1 MKRFNHLGE
10 SNRVPF
16 ELKATI
22 NLPKTAFP
30 MKANLP
36 QNEPKMLARWEQAR
50 IYDRIRE
57 ERKGSDKGTYILHD
71 GPPYTSGPIHLG
83 TALNKCLKDFI
94 VKSKTMAGFDAPY
107 VPGWDCH
114 GLPIEIKVDKELG
127 GKKLQMRPTDVRA
140 ECRKY
145 AQKFLDL
152 QRQQF
157 KRIGVFGRFDRP
169 YATMNPQYESVV
181 LSTFF
186 SFYENGFVYKG
197 LRAVYWCMH
206 DETALAEAEVE
217 YENHTSPTVWVK
229 YRLLDDPTRIDPAL
243 AGKKV
248 STIIWTTTPWTLP
261 ASMAVAFHP
270 DEEYVALESGGE
282 VYVVASKLAKDVAD
296 RCTLTDPREL
306 AHFPGRKMEYL
317 YFQHPFLDRKILGVL
332 AEYVTMDT
340 GTGVVHTAPS
350 HGAEDFLTG
359 VKYGLDATSNVDEK
373 GILRNGLPEYTGKR
387 VWEANQPI
395 IDLLRS
401 RGALLHAEKTEH
413 SYPHC
418 WRCHNPVIFRATEQW
433 FISMETPMP
442 GGLSPDDL
450 TSRRLPCE
458 RERDDTLRKIQSCKI
473 RIAYAQENL
482 PKGLADPEEDLRDL
496 LVLNNQLQQKVAEL
510 DAEIGSLSEQEKSV
524 RSRSD
529 TLRTR
534 TLEEIKHVKWDPSW
548 GEERLSNMIA
558 TRPDWCISR
567 QRVWGVPI
575 AVFLCESCGKPLND
589 PAINRKVAELFC
601 RSGADAWFTSEAD
614 AILPASAKC
623 PHCGG
628 TKFEKETDIF
638 DVWLE
643 SGASYLA
650 LVADEPTY
658 PWPSDLYLEGGDQY
672 RGWFQSSLLCAM
684 GTHGTPPYKGVV
696 TPGWTLDEKGQAMS
710 KSRGNDVDPVDIA
723 DRMGAEVVRLWVAS
737 VDFREDVV
745 GSERLMLTVAENY
758 RKIRNTFRYIL
769 GNLGDFDPQT
779 DAVPFESMDPLDRYM
794 LCQTQ
799 AFAADVRNSYDDFAF
814 HKIYHRLNH
823 FCIVD
828 LSAFYFDVLKDRL
841 YISAPKSQGRRSA
854 QTAIWRIGEALVHLL
869 APIMSFTSEE
879 VWDYLP
885 KSAAR
890 GDSVHL
896 ALFPSAAEILGD
908 AGDSAK
914 SCDEKSGQDWT
925 TLRSVRDEVLKAL
938 EEARNNKLIGT
949 GLEAQVIVVAADPVY
964 SVLARYAAE
973 LRYLFIVSA
982 VTLTQ
987 ASGNGT
993 GSVHVEV
1000 KKADGAKC
1008 ERCWNY
1014 STHVG
1019 EDEKYPTVCERCS
1032 AVLKDLEASR

>member
-1 MKRFNHLGE
+1 MPL
-10 SNRVPF
+10 
-16 ELKATI
+16 ELKETL

-50 IYDRIRE
+50 IYERIRE
-57 ERKGSDKGTYILHD
+57 ARKGSPTYILHD
-71 GPPYTSGPIHLG
+71 GPPYTSGPIHMG

-127 GKKLQMRPTDVRA
+127 GKKLQMRPMDVRG

-217 YENHTSPTVWVK
+217 YENHTSSTVWVK
-229 YRLLDDPTRIDPAL
+229 YGLLDDPAKIDAAL

-270 DEEYVALESGGE
+270 HEEYVALESRGE
-282 VYVVASKLAKDVAD
+282 VYIVAAKLAKDVAEN
-296 RCTLTDPREL
+296 CNIPDPREL
-306 AHFPGRKMEYL
+306 AYFPGSKMERL
-317 YFQHPFLDRKILGVL
+317 NFQHPFLDRKILGVL
-332 AEYVTMDT
+332 ADYVTMDT

-350 HGAEDFLTG
+350 HGAEDFVTG

-373 GILRNGLPEYTGKR
+373 GILRNGLAEYNGKR

-395 IDLLRS
+395 IDLLKS
-401 RGALLHAEKTEH
+401 RGALLHTEKTEH

-442 GGLSPDDL
+442 GGKSK
-450 TSRRLPCE
+450 
-458 RERDDTLRKIQSCKI
+458 DDTLRS
-473 RIAYAQENL
+473 
-482 PKGLADPEEDLRDL
+482 
-496 LVLNNQLQQKVAEL
+496 
-510 DAEIGSLSEQEKSV
+510 
-524 RSRSD
+524 
-529 TLRTR
+529 R
-534 TLEEIKHVKWDPSW
+534 TLEEIKHVKWDPAW

-575 AVFLCESCGKPLND
+575 AVFLCESCRKPLND
-589 PAINRKVAELFC
+589 QAVNRKVVELFA
-601 RSGADAWFTSEAD
+601 RAGADAWFTSESD
-614 AILPASAKC
+614 TILPAATKC
-623 PHCGG
+623 PHCGS
-628 TKFEKETDIF
+628 TRFEKETDIF

-650 LVADEPTY
+650 LIADEPTY

-696 TPGWTLDEKGQAMS
+696 TPGWTLDDKGQAMS
-710 KSRGNDVDPVDIA
+710 KSRGNDVDPVDIS
-723 DRMGAEVVRLWVAS
+723 DRLGAEVVRLWVAS

-745 GSERLMLTVAENY
+745 GSEQLMLRIAENY

-779 DAVPFESMDPLDRYM
+779 DAVPFENMEALDQYM
-794 LCQTQ
+794 LCQTL
-799 AFAADVRNSYDDFAF
+799 AFASDVKDSYAEFAF

-828 LSAFYFDVLKDRL
+828 LSAFYFDVPKDRL
-841 YISAPKSQGRRSA
+841 YISAPKSQARRSA
-854 QTAIWRIGEALVHLL
+854 QAAIWHIGEALVRLL

-879 VWDYLP
+879 VWSYLP
-885 KSAAR
+885 KAVGR
-890 GDSVHL
+890 DESVHL
-896 ALFPSAAEILGD
+896 ALFPSAADILGD
-908 AGDSAK
+908 PSHATKRCEEKAG
-914 SCDEKSGQDWT
+914 EDWT

-949 GLEAQVIVVAADPVY
+949 GLEAQINVAASNPVY
-964 SVLARYAAE
+964 SVLSRHVDQ

-982 VTLTQ
+982 VTLSQ

-993 GSVHVEV
+993 GGVHVEV
-1000 KKADGAKC
+1000 KKADGLKC

-1014 STHVG
+1014 SIHVG
-1019 EDEKYPTVCERCS
+1019 EDKRYPTVCERCS
-1032 AVLKDLEASR
+1032 AVLKEIGESR

>member
-1 MKRFNHLGE
+1 MD
-10 SNRVPF
+10 
-16 ELKATI
+16 LKSTI
-22 NLPKTAFP
+22 NLPKTDFP

-36 QNEPKMLARWEQAR
+36 QNEPKMLARWEQTGL
-50 IYDRIRE
+50 YERIRQA
-57 ERKGSDKGTYILHD
+57 RKGSPTYILHD

-83 TALNKCLKDFI
+83 TAMNKCLKDFI
-94 VKSKTMAGFDAPY
+94 VKSKTMSGFDAPY

-145 AQKFLDL
+145 AEKFLDL

-157 KRIGVFGRFDRP
+157 KRIGVFGRFDKP
-169 YATMNPQYESVV
+169 YATMTPQYESVV
-181 LSTFF
+181 MKTFY

-217 YENHTSPTVWVK
+217 YENHTSSTVWVK
-229 YRLLDDPTRIDPAL
+229 YAFLDDPAKLDPAL
-243 AGKKV
+243 AGKKL

-282 VYVVASKLAKDVAD
+282 AYIVASKLAKDAAEK
-296 RCTLTDPREL
+296 CGLSNPGEL
-306 AHFPGRKMEYL
+306 AHFPGRQLERL
-317 YFQHPFLDRKILGVL
+317 NFQHPFLDRKVLGVL
-332 AEYVTMDT
+332 ADYVTMDT

-350 HGAEDFLTG
+350 HGAEDFATG

-373 GILRNGLPEYTGKR
+373 GILRNGLPEYEGKR
-387 VWEANQPI
+387 VWDANQPI
-395 IDLLRS
+395 IDLVKN
-401 RGALLHAEKTEH
+401 RGALLHTEKTEH

-418 WRCHNPVIFRATEQW
+418 WRCHHPVIFRATEQW

-442 GGLSPDDL
+442 GG
-450 TSRRLPCE
+450 
-458 RERDDTLRKIQSCKI
+458 
-473 RIAYAQENL
+473 
-482 PKGLADPEEDLRDL
+482 KGKE
-496 LVLNNQLQQKVAEL
+496 
-510 DAEIGSLSEQEKSV
+510 
-524 RSRSD
+524 D

-534 TLEEIKHVKWDPSW
+534 TLSEIKNVKWDPAW
-548 GEERLSNMIA
+548 GEERLSNMIQ

-575 AVFLCESCGKPLND
+575 AVFLCEGCGKPLND
-589 PAINRKVAELFC
+589 QAINRKVVELFA
-601 RSGADAWFTSEAD
+601 RSGADAWFTPESD
-614 AILPASAKC
+614 TILPSGTKC

-650 LVADEPTY
+650 LIGAEPEY

-684 GTHGTPPYKGVV
+684 GTHATPPYRGVV

-710 KSRGNDVDPVDIA
+710 KSRGNDVDPVDISG
-723 DRMGAEVVRLWVAS
+723 RLGGEVVRFWTAS

-745 GSERLMLTVAENY
+745 GSEALMQRVGENY
-758 RKIRNTFRYIL
+758 KKIRNTFRYIL
-769 GNLGDFDPQT
+769 SNLYDFDPVK
-779 DAVPFESMDPLDRYM
+779 DAVPVEKMEELDQYM
-794 LCQTQ
+794 LRQTC
-799 AFAADVRNSYDDFAF
+799 AFATDVRNWYDEFAF
-814 HKIYHRLNH
+814 HKIYHRVNH
-823 FCIVD
+823 FSIVD

-841 YISAPKSQGRRSA
+841 YTSGPKSQARRSA
-854 QTAIWRIGEALVHLL
+854 QTAVWRIGEALVRLL

-879 VWDYLP
+879 VWQYLP
-885 KSAAR
+885 KVDGR
-890 GDSVHL
+890 PDSVHL
-896 ALFPSAAEILGD
+896 ALFPTAAEVLGGK
-908 AGDSAK
+908 AAAQ
-914 SCDEKSGQDWT
+914 DEPEQKDWQS
-925 TLRSVRDEVLKAL
+925 LRAVRDEVLKAL
-938 EEARNNKLIGT
+938 EETRNSKLIGG
-949 GLEAQVIVVAADPVY
+949 GLEAQVHLTASEPLY
-964 SVLARYAAE
+964 GLLKRYEAQ

-982 VTLTQ
+982 VETRLA
-987 ASGNGT
+987 ASPDGT
-993 GSVHVEV
+993 GEVKVEV

-1014 STHVG
+1014 STRVG
-1019 EDEKYPTVCERCS
+1019 EDQTYPTVCERCS
-1032 AVLKDLEASR
+1032 AVLKEIS

>member
-10 SNRVPF
+10 LHRVPL

-36 QNEPKMLARWEQAR
+36 QNEPKMLGRWEQLR
-50 IYDRIRE
+50 IYERIRE
-57 ERKGSDKGTYILHD
+57 ARKGSPTYILHD

-152 QRQQF
+152 QRTQF

-229 YRLLDDPTRIDPAL
+229 YALLDDPAKIDPAL

-270 DEEYVALESGGE
+270 DEEYVALEYGGE
-282 VYVVASKLAKDVAD
+282 AYIVARKRSLDTAIKCNLEPFLE
-296 RCTLTDPREL
+296 TIENPRL
-306 AHFPGRKMEYL
+306 AHFPGRKLEHL
-317 YFQHPFLDRKILGVL
+317 NFQHPFLDRKILGVL

-350 HGAEDFLTG
+350 HGAEDFITG
-359 VKYGLDATSNVDEK
+359 MKYGLDATSNVDEK
-373 GILRNGLPEYTGKR
+373 GILRNGLPEYTDKR
-387 VWEANQPI
+387 VWDANQPI
-395 IDLLRS
+395 IDLLNS

-442 GGLSPDDL
+442 GGVGRRGSEG
-450 TSRRLPCE
+450 SR
-458 RERDDTLRKIQSCKI
+458 
-473 RIAYAQENL
+473 
-482 PKGLADPEEDLRDL
+482 
-496 LVLNNQLQQKVAEL
+496 
-510 DAEIGSLSEQEKSV
+510 GSGN
-524 RSRSD
+524 D

-534 TLEEIKHVKWDPSW
+534 TLEEINHVKWDPAW

-575 AVFLCESCGKPLND
+575 AVFLCDSCSKPLND
-589 PAINRKVAELFC
+589 HAVNQKVVELFA
-601 RSGADAWFTSEAD
+601 RSGADAWFTSESD
-614 AILPASAKC
+614 TILPAATKC
-623 PHCGG
+623 PHCGS

-684 GTHGTPPYKGVV
+684 GTHATPPYKGVV
-696 TPGWTLDEKGQAMS
+696 TPGWTLDEKGQALS

-723 DRMGAEVVRLWVAS
+723 GRLGGEIVRLWVAS

-769 GNLGDFDPQT
+769 GNLGDFDPNT
-779 DAVPFESMDPLDRYM
+779 DAVPFESMDALDQYM

-799 AFAADVRNSYDDFAF
+799 AFAADVRSSYDDFAF

-841 YISAPKSQGRRSA
+841 YISAPKSQARRSA
-854 QTAIWRIGEALVHLL
+854 QTATWRIGEALVRLL
-869 APIMSFTSEE
+869 APIMTFTSEE
-879 VWDYLP
+879 VWDHLP
-885 KSAAR
+885 KAVDR
-890 GDSVHL
+890 GESVHL
-896 ALFPSAAEILGD
+896 ALFPSAGEILGD
-908 AGDSAK
+908 TTPAAK
-914 SCDEKSGQDWT
+914 PSEEKNQEDWT
-925 TLRSVRDEVLKAL
+925 TLRSVRDAMLKAL

-949 GLEAQVIVVAADPVY
+949 GLEAQVAVAASDPVY
-964 SVLARYAAE
+964 SVLARHADQ

-1019 EDEKYPTVCERCS
+1019 EDKTYPTVCERCS
-1032 AVLKDLEASR
+1032 AVLKELGA

>member
-1 MKRFNHLGE
+1 
-10 SNRVPF
+10 VPL

-22 NLPKTAFP
+22 NLPKTTFS

-36 QNEPKMLARWEQAR
+36 QNEPKMLERWEQTGL
-50 IYDRIRE
+50 YERIRKA
-57 ERKGSDKGTYILHD
+57 RKGAPLYVLHD

-83 TALNKCLKDFI
+83 TALNKCLKDFV
-94 VKSKTMAGFDAPY
+94 VKSKTMSGFDAPY

-127 GKKLQMRPTDVRA
+127 GKKLQMHATEVRA
-140 ECRKY
+140 ACRKY
-145 AQKFLDL
+145 AQKYLDL
-152 QRQQF
+152 QRTQF

-229 YRLLDDPTRIDPAL
+229 YALLDDPATIDHAL

-270 DEEYVALESGGE
+270 DEEYVALESGDD
-282 VYVVASKLAKDVAD
+282 VYIVASKLAQDVVAK
-296 RCTLTDPREL
+296 CELGHPREL
-306 AHFPGRKMEYL
+306 AHFPGRKMERL
-317 YFQHPFLDRKILGVL
+317 NFQHPFLDRKILGVL
-332 AEYVTMDT
+332 ADYVTMDT

-350 HGAEDFLTG
+350 HGAEDFATG

-373 GILRNGLPEYTGKR
+373 GILRNGLPEYNGQYVFK
-387 VWEANQPI
+387 ANPLI
-395 IDLLRS
+395 IELLRK
-401 RGALLHAEKTEH
+401 RGALLHSDKLEH
-413 SYPHC
+413 SYPVC

-442 GGLSPDDL
+442 GGAG
-450 TSRRLPCE
+450 T
-458 RERDDTLRKIQSCKI
+458 
-473 RIAYAQENL
+473 
-482 PKGLADPEEDLRDL
+482 
-496 LVLNNQLQQKVAEL
+496 
-510 DAEIGSLSEQEKSV
+510 
-524 RSRSD
+524 SD

-534 TLEEIKHVKWDPSW
+534 TLEEIKKVRWDPAW
-548 GEERLSNMIA
+548 GEERLSNMIQ

-589 PAINRKVAELFC
+589 KAVNRKVVELFAK
-601 RSGADAWFTSEAD
+601 SGADAWFTAESD
-614 AILPASAKC
+614 GIVPIGTKC

-628 TKFEKETDIF
+628 LKFEKETDIF

-650 LVADEPTY
+650 LISEKKVGDEPDY

-684 GTHGTPPYKGVV
+684 GTRGTPPYKGVV

-710 KSRGNDVDPVDIA
+710 KSRGNDVDPVEIA
-723 DRMGAEVVRLWVAS
+723 GRLGGEIVRLWVAS

-745 GSERLMLTVAENY
+745 GSEALMQRVGENY
-758 RKIRNTFRYIL
+758 KKIRNTFRYIL
-769 GNLGDFDPQT
+769 GNLYDFDPQR
-779 DAVPFESMDPLDRYM
+779 DPVPFEKMEALDQYM
-794 LCQTQ
+794 LRQAC
-799 AFAADVRNSYDDFAF
+799 AFAAEVRTSYDDFAF
-814 HKIYHRLNH
+814 HKIYHRVNH

-841 YISAPKSQGRRSA
+841 YISAPKSPGRRSA
-854 QTAIWRIGEALVHLL
+854 QTAIWRIGDALERLL
-869 APIMSFTSEE
+869 APIMSFTCEE
-879 VWDYLP
+879 VWPYFP
-885 KSAAR
+885 KAGQR
-890 GDSVHL
+890 EESVHI
-896 ALFPSAAEILGD
+896 ALFPASADILGD
-908 AGDSAK
+908 AGVAPEDTASSEEWAR
-914 SCDEKSGQDWT
+914 
-925 TLRSVRDEVLKAL
+925 LRSVRDEVLKAL
-938 EEARNNKLIGT
+938 EQARDNKLIGT
-949 GLEAQVIVVAADPVY
+949 GLEAHVSITASDPVY
-964 SVLARYAAE
+964 SLLKRYADQ
-973 LRYLFIVSA
+973 LRYLFIASE
-982 VTLTQ
+982 VTLAQ
-987 ASGNGT
+987 GSGNGT
-993 GSVHVEV
+993 GGAHVEV
-1000 KKADGAKC
+1000 TKADGLKC

-1019 EDEKYPTVCERCS
+1019 EDKEYPTVCERCS
-1032 AVLKDLEASR
+1032 AVLKELEAQR

>member
-1 MKRFNHLGE
+1 MPL
-10 SNRVPF
+10 
-16 ELKATI
+16 ELKSTI

-36 QNEPKMLARWEQAR
+36 QNEPKMLARWEQMG
-50 IYDRIRE
+50 IYGRIRQA
-57 ERKGSDKGTYILHD
+57 RKGAPQYILHD
-71 GPPYTSGPIHLG
+71 GPPYTSGPIHMG

-127 GKKLQMRPTDVRA
+127 GKKLQMPATAVRA
-140 ECRKY
+140 ECREY

-169 YATMNPQYESVV
+169 YATMTPQYESVV

-217 YENHTSPTVWVK
+217 YENHTSSTVWVK
-229 YRLLDDPTRIDPAL
+229 YGVLDDPATIASAL
-243 AGKKV
+243 AGKNV

-282 VYVVASKLAKDVAD
+282 VYIVASKLAKDVTEKCRLA
-296 RCTLTDPREL
+296 DPREL
-306 AHFPGRKMEYL
+306 AHFPGRKLERL
-317 YFQHPFLDRKILGVL
+317 NFQHPFLDRRVLGVL
-332 AEYVTMDT
+332 ADYVTMDT

-350 HGAEDFLTG
+350 HGAEDFATG

-373 GILRNGLPEYTGKR
+373 GILRNGLPEYDGKR

-395 IDLLRS
+395 IELLRKRS
-401 RGALLHAEKTEH
+401 ALLHTEKTEH

-442 GGLSPDDL
+442 GGAV
-450 TSRRLPCE
+450 SRG
-458 RERDDTLRKIQSCKI
+458 S
-473 RIAYAQENL
+473 EN
-482 PKGLADPEEDLRDL
+482 
-496 LVLNNQLQQKVAEL
+496 
-510 DAEIGSLSEQEKSV
+510 
-524 RSRSD
+524 D

-534 TLEEIKHVKWDPSW
+534 TLEEIKKVKWDPGW

-575 AVFLCESCGKPLND
+575 AVFLCEACGKPLND
-589 PAINRKVAELFC
+589 PAVNRRVVELFA
-601 RSGADAWFTSEAD
+601 RSGADAWFTSESD
-614 AILPASAKC
+614 TVLPPGTKC
-623 PHCGG
+623 PHCSG
-628 TKFEKETDIF
+628 TRFEKETDIF

-650 LVADEPTY
+650 LMDEARIAEEPPY

-684 GTHGTPPYKGVV
+684 GTRATPPYRSVV

-723 DRMGAEVVRLWVAS
+723 GRLGGEIVRLWVAS

-745 GSERLMLTVAENY
+745 GSETLMQRVAENY
-758 RKIRNTFRYIL
+758 RAIRNNLFKNAL
-769 GNLGDFDPQT
+769 GNLYDFDPQSNP
-779 DAVPFESMDPLDRYM
+779 VSFEKMGALDQYM
-794 LCQTQ
+794 LRQ
-799 AFAADVRNSYDDFAF
+799 AWALAREVRAYYEEFAF
-814 HKIYHRLNH
+814 HKIYHRVNH
-823 FCIVD
+823 FCVVD
-828 LSAFYFDVLKDRL
+828 LSAFYFDVIKDRL
-841 YISAPKSQGRRSA
+841 YTYAPDSPGRRSA
-854 QTAIWRIGEALVHLL
+854 QTAVWRICEAMTRLM
-869 APIMSFTSEE
+869 APILTFTSEE
-879 VWDYLP
+879 VWQHLP
-885 KSAAR
+885 KIAGR
-890 GDSVHL
+890 PDSVHL
-896 ALFPSAAEILGD
+896 ALFPDAADLLGD
-908 AGDSAK
+908 ASVPEEDPQQV
-914 SCDEKSGQDWT
+914 QDWA
-925 TLRSVRDEVLKAL
+925 TLLSVREQVLKAL
-938 EEARNNKLIGT
+938 EEERNNKRIGK
-949 GLEAQVIVVAADPVY
+949 GLEAQLTITAADPAY
-964 SVLARYAAE
+964 AVLARYQDQ
-973 LRYLFIVSA
+973 LRYVFIVSA
-982 VTLTQ
+982 VNLVQ

-993 GSVHVEV
+993 GGVHVEV

-1019 EDEKYPTVCERCS
+1019 EDKAYPTVCERCS
-1032 AVLKDLEASR
+1032 AVLKQLGGT

>member
-1 MKRFNHLGE
+1 M
-10 SNRVPF
+10 PF
-16 ELKATI
+16 DLKKTI
-22 NLPKTAFP
+22 NLPQTAFP

-36 QNEPKMLARWEQAR
+36 QNEPKMLERWEQMGV
-50 IYDRIRE
+50 YERIRE
-57 ERKGSDKGTYILHD
+57 ARKGAPRYILHD
-71 GPPYTSGPIHLG
+71 GPPYTSGPIHMG

-140 ECRKY
+140 ACRKY

-152 QRQQF
+152 QRTQF
-157 KRIGVFGRFDRP
+157 KRIGVFGRFERP
-169 YATMNPQYESVV
+169 YATMTPQYEAVV

-186 SFYENGFVYKG
+186 SFYENDFVYKG

-217 YENHTSPTVWVK
+217 YENHTSPTIWVK
-229 YRLLDDPTRIDPAL
+229 YRLLDDPAQIDAAL

-282 VYVVASKLAKDVAD
+282 VYVVASKLAQDVAAK
-296 RCTLTDPREL
+296 CQLADPREL
-306 AHFPGRKMEYL
+306 VHFPGRKLERL
-317 YFQHPFLDRKILGVL
+317 NFQHPFLDRKILGVL
-332 AEYVTMDT
+332 ADYVTMDT

-350 HGAEDFLTG
+350 HGAEDFATG

-373 GILRNGLPEYTGKR
+373 GILRNGLPEYDGQYVFK
-387 VWEANQPI
+387 ANPLI
-395 IDLLRS
+395 IDLLRK
-401 RGALLHAEKTEH
+401 RGALLHSDTMEH

-442 GGLSPDDL
+442 GG
-450 TSRRLPCE
+450 
-458 RERDDTLRKIQSCKI
+458 
-473 RIAYAQENL
+473 
-482 PKGLADPEEDLRDL
+482 KGK
-496 LVLNNQLQQKVAEL
+496 N
-510 DAEIGSLSEQEKSV
+510 
-524 RSRSD
+524 D
-529 TLRTR
+529 TLRTL
-534 TLEEIKHVKWDPSW
+534 TLEEIKKVKWDPAW
-548 GEERLSNMIA
+548 GEERLSNMIQ

-575 AVFLCESCGKPLND
+575 AVFLCEACGKPLND
-589 PAINRKVAELFC
+589 RAINRKVVELF
-601 RSGADAWFTSEAD
+601 RKSGADVWFTAESD
-614 AILPASAKC
+614 GILPSGTKC

-628 TKFEKETDIF
+628 AKFDKETDIF

-650 LVADEPTY
+650 LLDDESSY

-723 DRMGAEVVRLWVAS
+723 GRLGGEVVRLWVAS

-745 GSERLMLTVAENY
+745 GSETLMQRVAENY
-758 RKIRNTFRYIL
+758 REIRNKLFKNAL
-769 GNLGDFDPQT
+769 GNLYDFDPQVH
-779 DAVPFESMDPLDRYM
+779 AVAYEKLEALDQYM
-794 LCQTQ
+794 LRQTWSLTR
-799 AFAADVRNSYDDFAF
+799 DVRKWYDEFAF
-814 HKIYHRLNH
+814 HKIYHRVNH
-823 FCIVD
+823 FCVVD
-828 LSAFYFDVLKDRL
+828 LSAFYFDVIKDRL
-841 YISAPKSQGRRSA
+841 YTYAAFSPGRRSA
-854 QTAIWRIGEALVHLL
+854 QTAVWRICEAMTRLL
-869 APIMSFTSEE
+869 APILSFTCEE
-879 VWDYLP
+879 VWGHLP
-885 KSAAR
+885 KTSGR
-890 GDSVHL
+890 PDSVHL
-896 ALFPSAAEILGD
+896 AQFPD
-908 AGDSAK
+908 AGEVLGRASVPEDDQQQA
-914 SCDEKSGQDWT
+914 QDWS
-925 TLRSVRDEVLKAL
+925 TLLAVRELVMKAL
-938 EEARNNKLIGT
+938 EEERNTKRIGKS
-949 GLEAQVIVVAADPVY
+949 LEAQLVITAAEPAY
-964 SVLARYAAE
+964 SVLKRYADQ

-982 VTLTQ
+982 VRLAQ
-987 ASGNGT
+987 GSGNGT
-993 GSVHVEV
+993 GGVHVEV

-1008 ERCWNY
+1008 DRCWNY

-1019 EDEKYPTVCERCS
+1019 EDKTYPTVCERCS
-1032 AVLKDLEASR
+1032 RVLKELEGS

>member
-1 MKRFNHLGE
+1 
-10 SNRVPF
+10 VPTD
-16 ELKATI
+16 LKSTI
-22 NLPKTAFP
+22 NLPKTGFP
-30 MKANLP
+30 MKAGLP
-36 QNEPKMLARWEQAR
+36 QNEPKILERWEQMR
-50 IYDRIRE
+50 IYERIRE
-57 ERKGSDKGTYILHD
+57 ARKGKEKYILHD

-83 TALNKCLKDFI
+83 TAMNKCLKDFI
-94 VKSKTMAGFDAPY
+94 VKSKTMSGFDAPY

-127 GKKLQMRPTDVRA
+127 GKKLEMHPTDVRA

-157 KRIGVFGRFDRP
+157 KRIGVFGRFDKP
-169 YATMNPQYESVV
+169 YATMTPQYESVV
-181 LSTFF
+181 LSTFY

-217 YENHTSPTVWVK
+217 YENHTSSTVWVK
-229 YRLLDDPTRIDPAL
+229 YALLDDPAKLDPAL

-282 VYVVASKLAKDVAD
+282 AYIVAAKLAKDAAEK
-296 RCTLTDPREL
+296 CGLADPREL
-306 AHFPGRKMEYL
+306 AHFPGRKLERL
-317 YFQHPFLDRKILGVL
+317 NFQHPFLDRKVLGVL
-332 AEYVTMDT
+332 ADYVTVDT

-373 GILRNGLPEYTGKR
+373 GILRNGLPEYNGKR
-387 VWEANQPI
+387 VWDANQPI
-395 IDLLRS
+395 IDLVKS
-401 RGALLHAEKTEH
+401 RGALLHTEKTEH

-442 GGLSPDDL
+442 GG
-450 TSRRLPCE
+450 TGK
-458 RERDDTLRKIQSCKI
+458 DDTLRS
-473 RIAYAQENL
+473 RT
-482 PKGLADPEEDLRDL
+482 
-496 LVLNNQLQQKVAEL
+496 
-510 DAEIGSLSEQEKSV
+510 LSE
-524 RSRSD
+524 
-529 TLRTR
+529 
-534 TLEEIKHVKWDPSW
+534 IKNVKWDPAW
-548 GEERLSNMIA
+548 GEERLSNMIQ

-575 AVFLCESCGKPLND
+575 AVFLCEGCGKPLND
-589 PAINRKVAELFC
+589 PAINRKVVELFA
-601 RSGADAWFTSEAD
+601 RSGADSWFTSEPD
-614 AILPASAKC
+614 TIVPAGTTC

-628 TKFEKETDIF
+628 AKFEKEFDIF

-650 LVADEPTY
+650 LIADEPDY

-684 GTHGTPPYKGVV
+684 GARGKPPYRGVV

-723 DRMGAEVVRLWVAS
+723 SRLGGEIVRLWTAS

-745 GSERLMLTVAENY
+745 GSEALMQRVGENY
-758 RKIRNTFRYIL
+758 KKIRNTFRYIL
-769 GNLGDFDPQT
+769 SNLGDFDPVK
-779 DAVPFESMDPLDRYM
+779 DAVSFEKMDELDQYILRET
-794 LCQTQ
+794 CV
-799 AFAADVRNSYDDFAF
+799 FASDVKKSYDDFAF
-814 HKIYHRLNH
+814 HRIYHRVNH
-823 FCIVD
+823 FCIVE

-841 YISAPKSQGRRSA
+841 YISAAKSQARRSA
-854 QTAIWRIGEALVHLL
+854 QTAVWRIGEALVRLL

-879 VWDYLP
+879 VWTYLP
-885 KSAAR
+885 KAENR
-890 GDSVHL
+890 EESVHL
-896 ALFPSAAEILGD
+896 SWFPADVDLVGMPSTSEVDRWETAE
-908 AGDSAK
+908 ARFSWA
-914 SCDEKSGQDWT
+914 
-925 TLRSVRDEVLKAL
+925 TLRLIREEVLKKL
-938 EEARNNKLIGT
+938 EEARNAKLIGT
-949 GLEAQVIVVAADPVY
+949 GLEAQIILTAPVGNY
-964 SVLARYAAE
+964 TLLKSHE
-973 LRYLFIVSA
+973 SQLRYLFIVSA
-982 VTLTQ
+982 VSLKEG
-987 ASGNGT
+987 SGNGAS
-993 GSVHVEV
+993 GVRVEV
-1000 KKADGAKC
+1000 KKADGQKC

-1014 STHVG
+1014 STRVG
-1019 EDEKYPTVCERCS
+1019 EDKNYPTVCERCS
-1032 AVLKDLEASR
+1032 AVLKEIGA

>member
-1 MKRFNHLGE
+1 
-10 SNRVPF
+10 VPF
-16 ELKATI
+16 DDLKKTI

-36 QNEPKMLARWEQAR
+36 QNEPKLLARWEEMR
-50 IYDRIRE
+50 IYERIRE
-57 ERKGSDKGTYILHD
+57 ARKGSDKGTYILHD

-152 QRQQF
+152 QRTQF

-169 YATMNPQYESVV
+169 YATMNPRYESVV

-229 YRLLDDPTRIDPAL
+229 YVLLDDPSKIDPAL

-270 DEEYVALESGGE
+270 DEEYVGLESGGE
-282 VYVVASKLAKDVAD
+282 VYIVASKLAKDVAEK
-296 RCTLTDPREL
+296 CALANPREV
-306 AHFPGRKMEYL
+306 AHFPGRRLEHL
-317 YFQHPFLDRKILGVL
+317 NFQHPFLDRKIIGVL
-332 AEYVTMDT
+332 ADYVTMDT

-350 HGAEDFLTG
+350 HGAEDFITG
-359 VKYGLDATSNVDEK
+359 MKYGLDATSNVDEK
-373 GILRNGLPEYTGKR
+373 GILRNGLAEYTGKR

-395 IDLLRS
+395 IDLLKS

-433 FISMETPMP
+433 FISMETPMLFLFLP
-442 GGLSPDDL
+442 G
-450 TSRRLPCE
+450 
-458 RERDDTLRKIQSCKI
+458 
-473 RIAYAQENL
+473 
-482 PKGLADPEEDLRDL
+482 
-496 LVLNNQLQQKVAEL
+496 
-510 DAEIGSLSEQEKSV
+510 
-524 RSRSD
+524 D
-529 TLRTR
+529 TLRTH
-534 TLEEIKHVKWDPSW
+534 TLEEIKHVKWDPAW

-575 AVFLCESCGKPLND
+575 AVFLCEGCGKPLND
-589 PAINRKVAELFC
+589 PAINKKVVELFA
-601 RSGADAWFTSEAD
+601 RSGADAWFTSESD
-614 AILPASAKC
+614 SILPAGTKC
-623 PHCGG
+623 PHCSG

-650 LVADEPTY
+650 LIADEPTY

-684 GTHGTPPYKGVV
+684 GTHGTPPYKNVV

-723 DRMGAEVVRLWVAS
+723 SRLGGEVVRLWVAS

-769 GNLGDFDPQT
+769 GNLGDFNPEA
-779 DAVPFESMDPLDRYM
+779 DAVPFESMEPLDQYM

-799 AFAADVRNSYDDFAF
+799 AFAADVRTSYDEFAF

-841 YISAPKSQGRRSA
+841 YISAPKSARRRSA
-854 QTAIWRIGEALVHLL
+854 QTAIWHIGETLVRLL

-879 VWDYLP
+879 VWEYLP
-885 KSAAR
+885 KSAGR

-896 ALFPSAAEILGD
+896 ALFPSASEILG
-908 AGDSAK
+908 ATGTA
-914 SCDEKSGQDWT
+914 CDEKTAQDWS

-938 EEARNNKLIGT
+938 EEARNSKLIGT
-949 GLEAQVIVVAADPVY
+949 GLEAQVRISAPDGIY
-964 SVLARYAAE
+964 SVLSRHAEE

-987 ASGNGT
+987 GSGNGT
-993 GSVHVEV
+993 GSVDVEV

-1014 STHVG
+1014 STRVG
-1019 EDEKYPTVCERCS
+1019 EDKTYPAVCERCS
-1032 AVLKDLEASR
+1032 AVLKELEASR

>member
-1 MKRFNHLGE
+1 
-10 SNRVPF
+10 VPL

-36 QNEPKMLARWEQAR
+36 QNEPKMLERWEQMG
-50 IYDRIRE
+50 IYQRIRQA
-57 ERKGSDKGTYILHD
+57 RKDRPKYILHD

-83 TALNKCLKDFI
+83 TAMNKCLKDFI

-145 AQKFLDL
+145 AQKYLDL

-181 LSTFF
+181 LQTFF
-186 SFYENGFVYKG
+186 SFYENDFVYKG

-229 YRLLDDPTRIDPAL
+229 YALLDDPAKIDPAL

-270 DEEYVALESGGE
+270 DEEYVALESGGQ
-282 VYVVASKLAKDVAD
+282 VYIVATKLAADVAAK
-296 RCTLTDPREL
+296 CNLADPREL
-306 AHFPGRKMEYL
+306 AHFPGRRLERL

-332 AEYVTMDT
+332 ADYVTMDT

-350 HGAEDFLTG
+350 HGAEDFATG
-359 VKYGLDATSNVDEK
+359 MKYGLDATSNVDEK
-373 GILRNGLPEYTGKR
+373 GILRNGLPEYNGQYVFK
-387 VWEANQPI
+387 ANPLI
-395 IDLLRS
+395 IELLRQ
-401 RGALLHAEKTEH
+401 RGALLHSDKVEH

-442 GGLSPDDL
+442 AKTRG
-450 TSRRLPCE
+450 
-458 RERDDTLRKIQSCKI
+458 RDS
-473 RIAYAQENL
+473 EN
-482 PKGLADPEEDLRDL
+482 A
-496 LVLNNQLQQKVAEL
+496 
-510 DAEIGSLSEQEKSV
+510 
-524 RSRSD
+524 
-529 TLRTR
+529 TLRTH
-534 TLEEIKHVKWDPSW
+534 TLSEIKHVKWDPAW
-548 GEERLSNMIA
+548 GEERLSNMIE

-575 AVFLCESCGKPLND
+575 AVFLCEACGKPLND
-589 PAINRKVAELFC
+589 HAINQKVVELFA
-601 RSGADAWFTSEAD
+601 RSGADAWFTSESD
-614 AILPASAKC
+614 TILPAGTKC

-628 TKFEKETDIF
+628 AKFEKETDIF

-650 LVADEPTY
+650 LIADEPSY

-684 GTHGTPPYKGVV
+684 GTHGTPPYRGVV

-723 DRMGAEVVRLWVAS
+723 GRLGGEIVRLWTAS

-745 GSERLMLTVAENY
+745 GSETLMQRVAENY
-758 RKIRNTFRYIL
+758 RAIRNNLFKNAL
-769 GNLGDFDPQT
+769 GNLYDFDPQT
-779 DAVPFESMDPLDRYM
+779 NAVPFENMEALDQYM
-794 LCQTQ
+794 LRQT
-799 AFAADVRNSYDDFAF
+799 AALSRDVRNWYGEFAF
-814 HKIYHRLNH
+814 HKIYHRVNH
-823 FCIVD
+823 FCVVD
-828 LSAFYFDVLKDRL
+828 LSAFYFDVIKDRL
-841 YISAPKSQGRRSA
+841 YTYAPNSPGRRSA
-854 QTAIWRIGEALVHLL
+854 QTALWRLSEAMVRLL
-869 APIMSFTSEE
+869 APILTFTCEE
-879 VWDYLP
+879 VWQHLP
-885 KSAAR
+885 QVPGR
-890 GDSVHL
+890 LESVHL
-896 ALFPSAAEILGD
+896 AEFPEAAEILGD
-908 AGDSAK
+908 K
-914 SCDEKSGQDWT
+914 SVLAEDAHQQQDWT
-925 TLRSVRDEVLKAL
+925 TLLAVREQVMKAL
-938 EEARNNKLIGT
+938 EEERNSKRIGKS
-949 GLEAQVIVVAADPVY
+949 LEAQLVITASDPAY
-964 SVLARYAAE
+964 SVLVRYKDQ

-982 VTLTQ
+982 VTLAQ
-987 ASGNGT
+987 GSGNGSA
-993 GSVHVEV
+993 GVHVEV

-1008 ERCWNY
+1008 DRCWNY

-1019 EDEKYPTVCERCS
+1019 EDKTYPTVCERCS
-1032 AVLKDLEASR
+1032 AVLKQLDGSA

>member
-1 MKRFNHLGE
+1 
-10 SNRVPF
+10 VAF
-16 ELKATI
+16 ELKGTI
-22 NLPKTAFP
+22 NLPKTAFS

-36 QNEPKMLARWEQAR
+36 QNEPKMLERWEQVGM
-50 IYDRIRE
+50 YERIRQA
-57 ERKGSDKGTYILHD
+57 RKGAPRYILHD
-71 GPPYTSGPIHLG
+71 GPPYTSGPIHMG

-127 GKKLQMRPTDVRA
+127 GKKLQMRPVDVRA
-140 ECRKY
+140 ACRKY

-152 QRQQF
+152 QRTQF

-217 YENHTSPTVWVK
+217 YENHVSPTVYVK
-229 YRLLDDPTRIDPAL
+229 YRLLDDPASIDAAL
-243 AGKKV
+243 EGKEV

-270 DEEYVALESGGE
+270 DEDYVALESGGE
-282 VYVVASKLAKDVAD
+282 VYIVASKLAADVAAK
-296 RCTLTDPREL
+296 CNLADPREL
-306 AHFPGRKMEYL
+306 AHFPGRKMERL
-317 YFQHPFLDRKILGVL
+317 NFQHPFLDRKILGVL
-332 AEYVTMDT
+332 ADYVTMDT

-350 HGAEDFLTG
+350 HGAEDFQTG

-373 GILRNGLPEYTGKR
+373 GILRNGLPEYDGQYVFK
-387 VWEANQPI
+387 ANPI
-395 IDLLRS
+395 IIELLRS
-401 RGALLHAEKTEH
+401 RGALLHTDKLEH

-433 FISMETPMP
+433 FISMESPMP
-442 GGLSPDDL
+442 GGSG
-450 TSRRLPCE
+450 
-458 RERDDTLRKIQSCKI
+458 K
-473 RIAYAQENL
+473 
-482 PKGLADPEEDLRDL
+482 
-496 LVLNNQLQQKVAEL
+496 
-510 DAEIGSLSEQEKSV
+510 
-524 RSRSD
+524 SD
-529 TLRTR
+529 TLRAR
-534 TLEEIKHVKWDPSW
+534 TLEEIKKVTWDPSW
-548 GEERLSNMIA
+548 GYERLRNMIE

-575 AVFLCESCGKPLND
+575 AVFLCASCGKPLKD
-589 PAINRKVAELFC
+589 PAVNRKVVELFAK
-601 RSGADAWFTSEAD
+601 SGADAWFLPESD
-614 AILPASAKC
+614 SVLPAETKC
-623 PHCGG
+623 PHCNG

-650 LVADEPTY
+650 LVDDEPDY

-684 GTHGTPPYKGVV
+684 GTRGTPPYKGVV

-723 DRMGAEVVRLWVAS
+723 NRVGGEIVRMWVAS

-745 GSERLMLTVAENY
+745 GSEALMQRVGENY
-758 RKIRNTFRYIL
+758 KKIRNTFRYIL
-769 GNLGDFDPQT
+769 GNLDGFDAT
-779 DAVPFESMDPLDRYM
+779 KDAVPFAEMDELDRYM
-794 LCQTQ
+794 LRQTC
-799 AFAADVRNSYDDFAF
+799 ALAVDIRKWYEEFAF
-814 HKIYHRLNH
+814 HKIYHRVNH

-841 YISAPKSQGRRSA
+841 YISSPRSAARRSA
-854 QTAIWRIGEALVHLL
+854 QTAIWRIGDALVRLL
-869 APIMSFTSEE
+869 APILSFTSEE
-879 VWDYLP
+879 VWQHLP
-885 KSAAR
+885 KAASPQE
-890 GDSVHL
+890 SVHL
-896 ALFPSAAEILGD
+896 AQFPDSAEILGD
-908 AGDSAK
+908 AAIPGADSK
-914 SCDEKSGQDWT
+914 LDEDWT
-925 TLRSVRDEVLKAL
+925 ALRSVRDEVLKAL

-949 GLEAQVIVVAADPVY
+949 GLEAQVAITAVDPVY
-964 SVLARYAAE
+964 GLLQRHAGE

-982 VTLTQ
+982 VTLAQ
-987 ASGNGT
+987 GSGNGT
-993 GSVHVEV
+993 GGLHIEV
-1000 KKADGAKC
+1000 KKADGVKC

-1014 STHVG
+1014 SLRVG
-1019 EDEKYPTVCERCS
+1019 EDKAYPTVCERCS
-1032 AVLKDLEASR
+1032 AVLKELEKQG